1 MMKSLNDCVRE
12 YGILVYKGDIPLAY
26 RGIIDFMLM
35 LRTHFRNNYPE
46 LSVSGNIYQGYMDI
60 TFFTL
65 FPVSFEGQKLKIA
78 LVFNHERI
86 NFEAWLCGINNQVKT
101 KYTEIFTKENWMDYR
116 IPPFT
121 HSQDSILEA
130 DLSLN
135 PDFDQQ
141 ETLTNL
147 IEKGLWKFIGEVER
161 FLYHTVR

>member
-1 MMKSLNDCVRE
+1 MKSLNDC
-12 YGILVYKGDIPLAY
+12 INVYRAEMQKGDIPRAY

-60 TFFTL
+60 TFLTL
-65 FPVSFEGQKLKIA
+65 FPISFEAQKLKIA

-101 KYTEIFTKENWMDYR
+101 KYTEIFTKGTRMDYR

-121 HSQDSILEA
+121 HSQDSLLEC
-130 DLSLN
+130 DLSSD
-135 PDFDQQ
+135 PDFDQPQ
-141 ETLTNL
+141 TLTKEL
-147 IEKGLWKFIGEVER
+147 ERGVWQFVGEVEHL
-161 FLYHTVR
+161 LYQAGL